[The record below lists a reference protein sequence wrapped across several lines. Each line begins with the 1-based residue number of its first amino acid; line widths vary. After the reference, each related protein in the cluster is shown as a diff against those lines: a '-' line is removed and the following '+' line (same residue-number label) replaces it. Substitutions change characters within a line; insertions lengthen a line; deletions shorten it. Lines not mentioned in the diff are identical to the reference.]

1 MKNNIQRL
9 IEIFKNSKGA
19 KFVAFTYT
27 NKFNET
33 AKRLIQIN
41 TIYENA
47 LKSDLDII
55 PNVEYLENDNYDR
68 ATFITAQAELLKS
81 AKMSLGINDDTMNKS
96 DKQTHKNRSEG
107 QINAYVKIAPNVKYN
122 VEKQQL
128 HIFAKEVRKTIVTE
142 GVYPTTNKRAKT
154 KAKDYVKKTM
164 KSSKYRNYVIANID
178 TIKLNGD
185 TLEIG

>member
-9 IEIFKNSKGA
+9 IETFKNSKGA

-68 ATFITAQAELLKS
+68 ATFITAQAEILKS
-81 AKMSLGINDDTMNKS
+81 LKMSLGIDDGTMNKV
-96 DKQTHKNRSEG
+96 DKDKHSNRSNG
-107 QINAYVKIAPNVKYN
+107 QKDAYVQV
-122 VEKQQL
+122 
-128 HIFAKEVRKTIVTE
+128 AKNITFNLKKERLIIKAKDVRKTILVE
-142 GVYPTTNKRAKT
+142 GTYPTVNSRPKTIAKRFIQKQ
-154 KAKDYVKKTM
+154 M
-164 KSSKYRNYVIANID
+164 KSSKYRNFILTELD
-178 TIKLNGD
+178 SIKVNGD
-185 TLEIG
+185 TIEFG